1 MSPVM
6 TAFDDNRSPRNPR
19 GKNPASLAAATVAL
33 VAFCSRLPALG
44 AWWNQ
49 DDWGLLARAAG
60 LIENPGLPIRWL
72 SQDLYWSVLWPLA
85 GLDPDPYTIS
95 RLLFHALIAAGVVR
109 LAARLDLSLLQC
121 WVAGLIMAASPLA
134 FSALYWAAGVQD
146 LLAVCLSVWALE
158 RWLTGGRKSVLAA
171 AVLGLGALA
180 AKETVVGLPILLA
193 WLTWHRPDLRSD
205 RRRWLLVALVGVG
218 AVLAAVLALREF
230 DLGPDQPYALGDP
243 AAALANLLTY
253 GWWLILPGPV
263 FHAPPTVLMAVAGG
277 LLWVAWAVWSRLQW
291 RRGRLVPAFA
301 LLGALLMLAPILW
314 LQRHLSPDLA
324 FPVEP
329 FGCLAL
335 ASLLPTRWRAR
346 PYLVATLVIA
356 AAAAGALGMLGRL
369 HLRDADGLHAD
380 PLVRRT
386 AVSWQ
391 VCNQL
396 RQFPIDAGGLVILQ
410 PPLLPESAALAA
422 KLGEQW
428 VVGSPIFHALG
439 GTLGPRLVLGSDRP
453 VVWANGLRLTPADA
467 FVVLDAGSTLK
478 PWGPTN
484 QALLNQ
490 VLTDVGLGHF
500 ERARRHLLR
509 GSLLAGETLTLVY
522 DPDILPVTLEQVL
535 ANKDAF
541 IDHLAAGQRQGR
553 SKLEITGLQQN
564 FYRLLSACTG
574 RDIESLVTPNP
585 SGKPLPGPREDP

>member
-1 MSPVM
+1 M
-6 TAFDDNRSPRNPR
+6 TAFEDSRSPTDARE
-19 GKNPASLAAATVAL
+19 KNAASLLPAAAVAL

-72 SQDLYWSVLWPLA
+72 SRDLYWAVLWPLA
-85 GLDPDPYTIS
+85 GLDPDPYAVT
-95 RLLFHALIAAGVVR
+95 RLLLHALIAAGVFR
-109 LAARLDLSLLQC
+109 LAARLDLSPLQC
-121 WVAGLIMAASPLA
+121 WLAGLFMAASPLA

-146 LLAVCLSVWALE
+146 LLAVCLSIWAIE
-158 RWLTGGRKSVLAA
+158 RWLAGGRGATVAA

-193 WLTWHRPDLRSD
+193 WLTWHRPDLRAD
-205 RRRWLLVALVGVG
+205 RRRWLLVALVGLGALLG
-218 AVLAAVLALREF
+218 AVLTLLEF
-230 DLGPDQPYALGDP
+230 DLGTDQPYALGG
-243 AAALANLLTY
+243 AAKALGNLLTY

-263 FHAPPTVLMAVAGG
+263 FHPNLTVPMAAAGG
-277 LLWVAWAVWSRLQW
+277 LLWVAWAVWSRQCW
-291 RRGRLVPAFA
+291 RHGRQVPALA
-301 LLGALLMLAPILW
+301 LLGALLMLAPILP

-346 PYLVATLVIA
+346 PVLVGVLVVA
-356 AAAAGALGMLGRL
+356 ALAWGALGMRGRL
-369 HLRDADGLHAD
+369 QLRDTDGSHAD

-391 VCNQL
+391 ACNQL
-396 RQFPIDAGGLVILQ
+396 RQFPIDEGGLVILQ
-410 PPLLPESAALAA
+410 PPLLPQTAAMAA
-422 KLGEQW
+422 KVGERW
-428 VVGSPIFHALG
+428 VTGSPLFHALG
-439 GTLGPRLVLGSDRP
+439 GTLGPELILGSKLR
-453 VVWANGLRLTPADA
+453 VIWANGLRLTPAGA
-467 FVVLDAGSTLK
+467 FVVLDAGNVLK

-490 VLTDVGLGHF
+490 VLTDVGLGHL
-500 ERARRHLLR
+500 ERARLHLLR

-522 DPDILPVTLEQVL
+522 DADILPVTLEQVL

-553 SKLEITGLQQN
+553 TAMEITGLQQN

-574 RDIESLVTPNP
+574 RDIESLEAPNP
-585 SGKPLPGPREDP
+585 PGESSPGTREEP